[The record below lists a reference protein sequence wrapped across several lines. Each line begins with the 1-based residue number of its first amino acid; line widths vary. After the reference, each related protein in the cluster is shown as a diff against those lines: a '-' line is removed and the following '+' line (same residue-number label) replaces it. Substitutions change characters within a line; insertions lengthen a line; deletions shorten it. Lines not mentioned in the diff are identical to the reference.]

1 MELIVDNNTRI
12 INDGV
17 YLAVQTKSIVGDSDK
32 SAALKTL
39 KYENVGKERWTSVT
53 YHGRLQDAVKSM
65 VEKEITFC
73 DDFKQVIECYNRIM
87 KLIEERV

>member
-17 YLAVQTKSIVGDSDK
+17 YFCVQTKKITGEGSSVG
-32 SAALKTL
+32 AMMKT
-39 KYENVGKERWTSVT
+39 KYENVGKERWISET
-53 YHGRLQDAVKSM
+53 YHGNMKDAVKSM
-65 VEKEITFC
+65 TEKGISFC
-73 DDFKQVIECYNRIM
+73 DDFKKVIEYYERVM

>member
-17 YLAVQTKSIVGDSDK
+17 FLCVQSKKITGEGSSVG
-32 SAALKTL
+32 AMMKT
-39 KYENVGKERWTSVT
+39 KYENVGKERWISET
-53 YHGRLQDAVKSM
+53 YHGNMKDAVKSM
-65 VEKEITFC
+65 TEKAITFEP
-73 DDFKQVIECYNRIM
+73 DFLAVIECYNRIM

>member
-17 YLAVQTKSIVGDSDK
+17 FLCVQTKKITGEGSSVG
-32 SAALKTL
+32 AMMKT
-39 KYENVGKERWTSVT
+39 KYENVGKERWISET
-53 YHGRLQDAVKSM
+53 YHSRMKDAVKSL
-65 VEKEITFC
+65 VEKGSTFEP
-73 DDFKQVIECYNRIM
+73 DSKAVIEFYDRIM